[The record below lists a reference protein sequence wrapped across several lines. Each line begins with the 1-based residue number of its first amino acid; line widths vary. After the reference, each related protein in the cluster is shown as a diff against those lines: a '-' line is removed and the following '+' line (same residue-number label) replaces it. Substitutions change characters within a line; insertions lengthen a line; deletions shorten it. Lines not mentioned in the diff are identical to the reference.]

1 MENIPTYLKRRSH
14 QEKVVYPLKEL
25 EPILKSTYGIMV
37 YQEQMMQVA
46 QKMAGFSLAKADI
59 LRKATSKKETELMH
73 SMKEEFI
80 AGCLKNGFSQEKAEE
95 AVSYTHLGKEWYEQ
109 AQFFEQ
115 FCKGK
120 TADEIAGIETE
131 KRDEEHTTAVSYTHL
146 V

>member
-59 LRKATSKKETELMH
+59 LRKATSEKK
-73 SMKEEFI
+73 KQ
-80 AGCLKNGFSQEKAEE
+80 N
-95 AVSYTHLGKEWYEQ
+95 
-109 AQFFEQ
+109 
-115 FCKGK
+115 
-120 TADEIAGIETE
+120 
-131 KRDEEHTTAVSYTHL
+131 
-146 V
+146 